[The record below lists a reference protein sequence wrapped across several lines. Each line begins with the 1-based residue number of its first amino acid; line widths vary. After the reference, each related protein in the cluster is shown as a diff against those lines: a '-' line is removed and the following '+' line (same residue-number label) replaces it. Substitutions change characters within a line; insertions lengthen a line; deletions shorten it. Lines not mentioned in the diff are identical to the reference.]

1 MQVASGSLIHKF
13 FKAWFIMA
21 CMIELAYTPVW
32 FHGKDMAIDV
42 MSALVVS
49 LLALFTFRYYRLS
62 RSRSY
67 VFLSAGFALIALAF
81 FAKVLTNF
89 TLYYTETETTRFGD
103 LLLTYTQ
110 VQSSN
115 LLLVAGFFLYKLF
128 ALLGV
133 YLLYYVYQ
141 QRQSATTE
149 LLIAYLIVV
158 SALFSAFAYP
168 LFHLTALLLLFL
180 VVKTYLS
187 RYRVSGNR
195 LTLMLAAS
203 FSVIASS
210 QLLFLLV
217 AVGWWFYVFA
227 EVVQLLGYLLLL
239 VTFSGV
245 LIRGK
250 KAG

>member
-1 MQVASGSLIHKF
+1 MEAASGSLIHKF
-13 FKAWFIMA
+13 FKAWFMMA

-32 FHGKDMAIDV
+32 FHGKDMVIDV

-81 FAKVLTNF
+81 LAKVLANF
-89 TLYYTETETTRFGD
+89 TLYYTETGTTQFGD
-103 LLLTYTQ
+103 FLLTYTQ

-115 LLLVAGFFLYKLF
+115 LLLIAGFFLYKLF
-128 ALLGV
+128 TLLGV

-149 LLIAYLIVV
+149 LLFAYLIVV
-158 SALFSAFAYP
+158 SALFSTFAYA

-180 VVKTYLS
+180 VVKAYFS
-187 RYRVSGNR
+187 RYRISRNH

-203 FSVIASS
+203 FAVIASS
-210 QLLFLLV
+210 QFIFLLV
-217 AVGWWFYVFA
+217 AAGRWFYVFA
-227 EVVQLLGYLLLL
+227 EGVQLIGYLLLL
-239 VTFSGV
+239 VTFAGV
-245 LIRGK
+245 LVRGK